1 MNINKTNPINQS
13 TYKNF
18 TGRINL
24 KKFPKIGSPSNFT
37 LNLRQTNLYDSTS
50 SFFNITKKRLKT
62 GGETTTSNFFD
73 RNYGAYLEKLNQR
86 NKIYN
91 SNLKTESEL
100 NSILFNLKK
109 YYSDVISINNK
120 KSDNLIFLKNLHN
133 FEESKL
139 NQVIELQDIE
149 LPEEK
154 ISVRNFKELKL
165 TRNEVEIQLRN
176 LLKEKQHLDEL
187 VKSASEYYKTILYM
201 CEEEK
206 NRFKEIKEETNIIE
220 ERIHNIN
227 NYQRI
232 IDYNIDKEK
241 IKIKEKR
248 NLEDKLSKGLEIVN
262 EVRLEEKIKNE
273 NLKKMILEKEK
284 KVEELKN
291 KLLELKKLN
300 KLENIE
306 YENEIKSKI
315 EKGKEY
321 SENQRIKEKK
331 SAEIIYCLYLIQNYI
346 LNEDDF
352 NKEKMMNTFE
362 YKILKNQ
369 NFDIFFK
376 KKKIIKKGNDDDNDK
391 ILVTPALSENIQE
404 NNKFKLD
411 NTDDDNKEEENKEEK
426 KSENSQI
433 SESEK
438 NEESESSKK
447 EEEIK
452 KEEVKKEIPRES
464 VFLTNLKKKLTLKNI
479 PLQLLDLIKENE
491 NENKK
496 ENLNRK
502 RANSL
507 KNKKTDIY
515 IYTKNIEI
523 KNGKN
528 EKKVKDN
535 ENTDNNKLEIEMNNP
550 INNLI
555 NNNIDNP
562 KKTIDIDIIYPSLE
576 ELKEKFSLI
585 TMNKNILFN
594 FNTKLISRI
603 NFYKLQIN
611 QFHKR
616 ELELEEQ
623 KTLYLQKASKV
634 IQQNF
639 LMFKQ
644 LVKLNP
650 EIKRFI
656 NKNRQFIEDVKYQY
670 KKNKIKEMNKTIVK
684 MNPINNLETAQL
696 CNTEL
701 DKKNNKYEIDIQ
713 FRENMNQLITSSKKI
728 IINNKDFLMKCEDNL
743 NQIKIFMESVI
754 NYEKKENINENADL
768 MNEYIKVISEEQN
781 ELRELIKRM
790 SVRNSKDKY
799 DLINYIKNLINY
811 SQKEEDLKK
820 MFDINE
826 LNTDLLYNFYKDLET
841 EKIKSIFYKQFKL
854 KNFPQLEEEFNYF
867 VSISEDSIK
876 QIEKLKE
883 IINNIENN
891 EALNMIMSHKGLK
904 LKRKIREMTK
914 YILINATNTNKSQN
928 QKEVGKIN
936 NLRYARKSRIF
947 NGFKSSLS
955 TQKDSS
961 FSELEFMSNGKI
973 DEDDIPDNYTKKR
986 PKKIRIKRANSIEEN
1001 IVNKLYSP
1009 FLKKTSYLRKLN
1021 KNMKGI
1027 KSMTTLN
1034 CQTNHTL
1041 KKKKGEVDIL
1051 THQMY
1056 IYNNPLINPDKL
1068 ANQTYNSLV
1077 GLTVSKYNK
1086 YKYDKNFLNPNL
1098 IY

>member
-1 MNINKTNPINQS
+1 MNINSLNQRNQS
-13 TYKNF
+13 NYRNF
-18 TGRINL
+18 TGYFNL
-24 KKFPKIGSPSNFT
+24 KYFPKIGNSSNLT
-37 LNLRQTNLYDSTS
+37 LNLRKKDLNDSTS
-50 SFFNITKKRLKT
+50 SFFNMTKKKLKT
-62 GGETTTSNFFD
+62 GGDTTTSNFFD
-73 RNYGAYLEKLNQR
+73 RNYKTYLENLNKR
-86 NKIYN
+86 NKIFN

-109 YYSDVISINNK
+109 YYSYVISINNK
-120 KSDNLIFLKNLHN
+120 KSSNLIFLKNLYN

-154 ISVRNFKELKL
+154 ISVRNYKELKL
-165 TRNEVEIQLRN
+165 KRNEVELQLRN
-176 LLKEKQHLDEL
+176 LLKEKQNLDEL
-187 VKSASEYYKTILYM
+187 IKSANEYHKTILYM

-232 IDYNIDKEK
+232 IDYNIDKGK
-241 IKIKEKR
+241 MKLKEER
-248 NLEDKLSKGLEIVN
+248 NLEDKLSKGFEIVN
-262 EVRLEEKIKNE
+262 ELRLEEKIKNE
-273 NLKKMILEKEK
+273 ILNKMILEKEE

-291 KLLELKKLN
+291 KLLELKRLN

-306 YENEIKSKI
+306 YENEIKNKI

-346 LNEDDF
+346 INEDEF
-352 NKEKMMNTFE
+352 NKEKMMNTME

-376 KKKIIKKGNDDDNDK
+376 KKKITKKGNDDDNEK
-391 ILVTPALSENIQE
+391 ILTAPALSENIQE

-411 NTDDDNKEEENKEEK
+411 NTDDDNEEEEKKEEE

-438 NEESESSKK
+438 NEESGSSKK
-447 EEEIK
+447 DEKIK
-452 KEEVKKEIPRES
+452 KEEVKKEITRES
-464 VFLTNLKKKLTLKNI
+464 IFLTNLKRKLTLKNI

-491 NENKK
+491 NKQENQ
-496 ENLNRK
+496 NRK

-507 KNKKTDIY
+507 KNKKSDFY
-515 IYTKNIEI
+515 IYTKNIEL
-523 KNGKN
+523 KN
-528 EKKVKDN
+528 EKKEKDN
-535 ENTDNNKLEIEMNNP
+535 EISDNKLEIEMNSP
-550 INNLI
+550 I
-555 NNNIDNP
+555 NNNINDKIEIN
-562 KKTIDIDIIYPSLE
+562 YPSLE

-585 TMNKNILFN
+585 KMNKNILFN
-594 FNTKLISRI
+594 FNSKLMSRI
-603 NFYKLQIN
+603 NFYKIQIN
-611 QFHKR
+611 QFHKK

-650 EIKRFI
+650 EIKKFI
-656 NKNRQFIEDVKYQY
+656 SKNRQFIEDVKHQY
-670 KKNKIKEMNKTIVK
+670 KKNKLKEMNKTIVK
-684 MNPINNLETAQL
+684 MNPINNLEKAQL
-696 CNTEL
+696 YNTEL
-701 DKKNNKYEIDIQ
+701 DNNNNKYEIDIQ
-713 FRENMNQLITSSKKI
+713 FRENMNQLITSSNKI

-743 NQIKIFMESVI
+743 NKIKLFMESVI
-754 NYEKKENINENADL
+754 NYEKKENINENTDL
-768 MNEYIKVISEEQN
+768 MNEYIKIISEEQN
-781 ELRELIKRM
+781 ELKELIKRM
-790 SVRNSKDKY
+790 CVKNNKDKY
-799 DLINYIKNLINY
+799 NLINYIKNLIDY
-811 SQKEEDLKK
+811 SQKEEELKK

-826 LNTDLLYNFYKDLET
+826 LNIDLLYNFYKNLET
-841 EKIKSIFYKQFKL
+841 EKIKSAFYKQFKL
-854 KNFPQLEEEFNYF
+854 KNFPQLDAEFNYF

-891 EALNMIMSHKGLK
+891 ETLNIIMSHKGLK

-914 YILINATNTNKSQN
+914 YKLINATNINKN
-928 QKEVGKIN
+928 QKEIGKIN
-936 NLRYARKSRIF
+936 NLKYTRKSRIF

-955 TQKDSS
+955 TQKDTS

-986 PKKIRIKRANSIEEN
+986 SKKIRIKRTNSIEEN

-1009 FLKKTSYLRKLN
+1009 FLKKTSYLRNLN
-1021 KNMKGI
+1021 KNLKGI

-1034 CQTNHTL
+1034 CQTNYTL
-1041 KKKKGEVDIL
+1041 KKIKGEVDIL

-1056 IYNNPLINPDKL
+1056 IYNNPLINQDKL

-1077 GLTVSKYNK
+1077 GLTVNKYNK

>member
-1 MNINKTNPINQS
+1 MSINTNPINQTNYQNLTRYS
-13 TYKNF
+13 
-18 TGRINL
+18 NL
-24 KKFPKIGSPSNFT
+24 KKLPKIGSPSS
-37 LNLRQTNLYDSTS
+37 LDLKQTGLYDTTS
-50 SFFNITKKRLKT
+50 SFFNMTKKQ
-62 GGETTTSNFFD
+62 GAETCNSSIDFFT
-73 RNYGAYLEKLNQR
+73 RNYDFYLDKINQK

-91 SNLKTESEL
+91 SKLKTESEL
-100 NSILFNLKK
+100 NSLLFKLKK
-109 YYSDVISINNK
+109 YYSEVIAINK
-120 KSDNLIFLKNLHN
+120 KNAEELIFLKNVHN
-133 FEESKL
+133 FEEFKL

-149 LPEEK
+149 LPDEK
-154 ISVRNFKELKL
+154 ISVRNYKELRL
-165 TRNEVEIQLRN
+165 TKDEVEIQLRN
-176 LLKEKQHLDEL
+176 LLKEKQRLDEL
-187 VKSASEYYKTILYM
+187 IKNASEYFKTIEYM

-206 NRFKEIKEETNIIE
+206 NRFKEIKSETNIIQ
-220 ERIHNIN
+220 ERIHSIKH
-227 NYQRI
+227 YQRI
-232 IDYNIDKEK
+232 IDYNIAKEK
-241 IKIKEKR
+241 IKIKEEKK
-248 NLEDKLSKGLEIVN
+248 LDDKLGKGLELVN
-262 EVRLEEKIKNE
+262 EVNLEEKIKNE
-273 NLKKMILEKEK
+273 KLNIVIFEKEK
-284 KVEELKN
+284 IVEELKN
-291 KLLELKKLN
+291 KLLEIKRLI

-306 YENEIKSKI
+306 YQNEIKSKI
-315 EKGKEY
+315 EKGKEF

-331 SAEIIYCLYLIQNYI
+331 SAEIIYCLYLIQSYFI
-346 LNEDDF
+346 NEEYF
-352 NKEKMMNTFE
+352 NKEKMMNSQE
-362 YKILKNQ
+362 YKIIESQ
-369 NFDIFFK
+369 DFDIFFK
-376 KKKIIKKGNDDDNDK
+376 KKKNIIKGRNNDASNN
-391 ILVTPALSENIQE
+391 IIISAFSENIQE
-404 NNKFKLD
+404 NNKYKLD
-411 NTDDDNKEEENKEEK
+411 DNDDDNKEEIKKEEE
-426 KSENSQI
+426 KSKNSQI

-438 NEESESSKK
+438 SNENESDEEEENIEK
-447 EEEIK
+447 EEEK
-452 KEEVKKEIPRES
+452 KEKNIPKPS
-464 VFLTNLKKKLTLKNI
+464 IFLTNLQKKLSLKNI
-479 PLQLLDLIKENE
+479 PLQLLDFIKENE
-491 NENKK
+491 NKEKNPKRKRPNSLTNKK
-496 ENLNRK
+496 SDIFIYTNEIET
-502 RANSL
+502 
-507 KNKKTDIY
+507 KNK
-515 IYTKNIEI
+515 
-523 KNGKN
+523 
-528 EKKVKDN
+528 EKEKEDSINSYKCKS
-535 ENTDNNKLEIEMNNP
+535 EKNNP
-550 INNLI
+550 INNDI
-555 NNNIDNP
+555 NYDNNTS
-562 KKTIDIDIIYPSLE
+562 KKINDIDYPSVE

-585 TMNKNILFN
+585 KMNRKILFDYN
-594 FNTKLISRI
+594 SKLTSRL

-611 QFHKR
+611 QFHKK

-623 KTLYLQKASKV
+623 KSLYLQKASKV

-639 LMFKQ
+639 YGFKH

-650 EIKRFI
+650 EIKKFI
-656 NKNRQFIEDVKYQY
+656 RKNRQFIEEVKIQY
-670 KKNKIKEMNKTIVK
+670 KKNKLKEMNKTLLK
-684 MNPINNLETAQL
+684 TNPINNLEIAQL
-696 CNTEL
+696 CNTET
-701 DKKNNKYEIDIQ
+701 DNDNNCNNNKYEIDIQ
-713 FRENMNQLITSSKKI
+713 FRENFDKLISSLNNMI
-728 IINNKDFLMKCEDNL
+728 MRNKDFLMKCEDYL
-743 NQIKIFMESVI
+743 NQIKIFMESII
-754 NYEKKENINENADL
+754 NYEKKENINENTNL
-768 MNEYIKVISEEQN
+768 MKDYIKIISEEQN
-781 ELRELIKRM
+781 ELNEIVQKI
-790 SVRNSKDKY
+790 NEKKNNDKY
-799 DLINYIKNLINY
+799 NLINYIKELINY
-811 SQKEEDLKK
+811 SQKEEELKK
-820 MFDINE
+820 IFDINE

-1086 YKYDKNFLNPNL
+1086 YKYDKNFLNPDL